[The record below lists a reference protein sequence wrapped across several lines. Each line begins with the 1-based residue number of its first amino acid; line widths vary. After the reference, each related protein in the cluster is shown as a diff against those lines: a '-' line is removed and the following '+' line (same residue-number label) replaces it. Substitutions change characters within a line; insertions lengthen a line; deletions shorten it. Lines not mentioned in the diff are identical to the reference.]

1 MPPDV
6 RHAHPY
12 YMYDEMLAQPTYL
25 RQLLARRTEIESGAA
40 MLADRRRILLTGCG
54 TSFHAALAG
63 AAIAQQFF
71 GAQTRV
77 QAVPAFELIN
87 HPWEPGPDD
96 AVVAF
101 THAGD
106 TTMTLEALKRARAA
120 GSATMTITGFPESRA
135 TRDVDHVVWTG
146 YAIEQSWAHTIS
158 YTLSAMAAYLLFGAL
173 AVSQHVDGAADKL
186 QQAEALPELI
196 DTILDGTPAAQVR
209 DLAGELLDRRLWI
222 VAGTGPGLPVAH
234 ETALKAAE
242 THYVP
247 AVGMDVEQVLHGYL
261 PMCDAGT
268 LLIVA
273 APPTRTL
280 TRVGELLRAAQR
292 IGITTLLFSAEPV
305 ADSPARAV
313 VLPPCAEALYPIVYA
328 VPLHLLCYHVAL
340 AKGLNPDLIRRDEP
354 AYREAR
360 AYYA

>member
-1 MPPDV
+1 MLPDV

-12 YMYDEMLAQPTYL
+12 YMYDEMIAQPTYL
-25 RQLLARRTEIESGAA
+25 RQLLARRTEVEPVAA
-40 MLADRRRILLTGCG
+40 ALADRRRILLTGCG
-54 TSFHAALAG
+54 TSFHAAMAG

-71 GAQTRV
+71 GAQTRA
-77 QAVPAFELIN
+77 QAVPAFELIS
-87 HPWEPGPDD
+87 HRWEPGPDD

-106 TTMTLEALKRARAA
+106 TPMTLEALKRARVA
-120 GSATMTITGFPESRA
+120 GSSTVTITGFPESRA
-135 TRDVDHVVWTG
+135 TRDVDHIVWTG

-158 YTLSAMAAYLLFGAL
+158 YTLSATAAYLLFGAL
-173 AVSQHVDGAADKL
+173 AVSQQVDGAAEML
-186 QQAEALPELI
+186 RQAEGLPEQI
-196 DTILDGTPAAQVR
+196 SAILDGALSSQVR
-209 DLAGELLDRRLWI
+209 DLAAELVDRRLWI
-222 VAGTGPGLPVAH
+222 VAGSGPGLPVAH

-247 AVGMDVEQVLHGYL
+247 AVGMDLEQVLHGYL

-268 LLIVA
+268 LLIIA
-273 APPTRTL
+273 APPPQTVTRT
-280 TRVGELLRAAQR
+280 GELLRAAQR
-292 IGITTLLFSAEPV
+292 IGITTLLLSAEPI
-305 ADSPARAV
+305 ADQPTRTLI
-313 VLPPCAEALYPIVYA
+313 LPPCAEALYPIAYA

-360 AYYA
+360 ACYV